1 MRWIVLLLLLLNA
14 AVFGYFRLQPAQPA
28 AVTPGHEAIQPE
40 KIRIL
45 TPEEVETMPA
55 KAQAATPA
63 PTPIPEPVACYEW
76 GSFSNDSLQTARAA
90 IERLAVDS
98 VLQQTASQ
106 EAKRYWV
113 YIPPRKTPEEAQA
126 KVDELKA
133 LGVEEIFVVQ
143 EPKWKNALSLGVFKD
158 EALANKL
165 LEDLKLKGVRSA
177 IKGLRNHE
185 SGQSHFL
192 LKHVNER
199 TADEL
204 GKLRPDFPGSEIRKV
219 ACPS

>member
-14 AVFGYFRLQPAQPA
+14 AIFGYFRLQPAQPA
-28 AVTPGHEAIQPE
+28 GPVAGHEAIQPE
-40 KIRIL
+40 KLRVL
-45 TPEEVETMPA
+45 TPEEVEAMPA
-55 KAQAATPA
+55 KATSSTANVA
-63 PTPIPEPVACYEW
+63 PPPEPVACYEW
-76 GSFSNDSLQTARAA
+76 GSFPDDSLQTARSA
-90 IERLAVDS
+90 IERLAVES

-126 KVDELKA
+126 KVEEVRA

-143 EPKWKNALSLGVFKD
+143 EPKWKNAISLGVFKD
-158 EALANKL
+158 EALANRL
-165 LEDLKLKGVRSA
+165 LEDLRAKGVKSA
-177 IKGLRNHE
+177 VKGVRNHE

-192 LKHVNER
+192 LKNVNAK

-204 GKLRPDFPGSEIRKV
+204 AKLRPEFPGSEIRKV
-219 ACPS
+219 ACP